1 MRSIRLALGVVRTTI
16 GIGDHLSPM
25 PTARTD
31 TLQED
36 YHLHA
41 SRLSLRMRTAVF
53 SNPQSFRIVIRKPK
67 PVSPLERVVHQHPVF
82 HILLYAAPRL
92 QPLHVVSALI

>member
-1 MRSIRLALGVVRTTI
+1 MRSIKLALGVGRTII

-41 SRLSLRMRTAVF
+41 SRLSLQMRTAVF
-53 SNPQSFRIVIRKPK
+53 SKPQSFPIVVCKPK
-67 PVSPLERVVHQHPVF
+67 LVSPLERVVHKHPVF
-82 HILLYAAPRL
+82 HILLYAALRL

>member
-1 MRSIRLALGVVRTTI
+1 MRRIKLVLGAARIIVGVEN
-16 GIGDHLSPM
+16 HLFPT
-25 PTARTD
+25 PTAGTA
-31 TLQED
+31 TFQED
-36 YHLHA
+36 YPLHA
-41 SRLSLRMRTAVF
+41 LRLSLRMRKAVF

-82 HILLYAAPRL
+82 HILLYAALRL